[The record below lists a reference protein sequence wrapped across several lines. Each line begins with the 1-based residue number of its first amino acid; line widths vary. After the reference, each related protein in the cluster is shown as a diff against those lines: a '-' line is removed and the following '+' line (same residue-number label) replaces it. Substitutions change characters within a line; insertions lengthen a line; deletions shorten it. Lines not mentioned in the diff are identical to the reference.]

1 MTSPSEPRTR
11 QRALDMLLQ
20 RMVSIS
26 PSISDESARALLSD
40 DLVTRIFD
48 VAWQHQFDEDRSEAT
63 RQIREIVNIAID
75 SRKEIK

>member
-20 RMVSIS
+20 RMGSIS
-26 PSISDESARALLSD
+26 PSISDEPARALLRD

>member
-1 MTSPSEPRTR
+1 MTFPSEPRTR

-20 RMVSIS
+20 RMATIR
-26 PSISDESARALLSD
+26 PTISDESAKALLTD
-40 DLVTRIFD
+40 DLLTRIFD

-75 SRKEIK
+75 SSEGGF